1 MQTLFLMLWIFDI
14 AALFCMVAV
23 FFSQHYCSMISLAF
37 INIIP
42 PVAMAITAGI
52 EGLLSCPGWWFM
64 IVLATFAIH
73 AEIFH
78 RGL

>member
-1 MQTLFLMLWIFDI
+1 
-14 AALFCMVAV
+14 
-23 FFSQHYCSMISLAF
+23 MISLAF

-73 AEIFH
+73 TEIFH